1 MFQGALRVKH
11 KKMHRY
17 ALIKTK
23 SRLESKLF
31 VSKFGDFSLKATESG
46 FMTPKQIE
54 TGRRYIRKMLAK
66 GGKIKINVFPY
77 LSQTKKPVSARM
89 GKGKGRISGWV
100 SPVKKGRII
109 FEISLSKYTSY
120 KKQFRLTKLQ
130 ALSKKMPVK
139 LNFVK
144 LMY

>member
-17 ALIKTK
+17 ALIKKK

-89 GKGKGRISGWV
+89 GKGKGRISG
-100 SPVKKGRII
+100 
-109 FEISLSKYTSY
+109 
-120 KKQFRLTKLQ
+120 
-130 ALSKKMPVK
+130 
-139 LNFVK
+139 
-144 LMY
+144 